1 MCTYR
6 YSMID
11 FCHIANGVSRILE
24 ASIWREKKECNYR
37 PTRWTRGR
45 ECAGTFFFVT
55 RGSRK
60 WIYLINLMINF
71 RASSDLQRPY
81 GMGQNN
87 VAEAMNSK
95 FSLFRLPQNN
105 ITSYMILLSHDVRTT
120 VSRYFHS
127 PYPDDEKCCLPSFAH
142 HCTQQIPIVKGNMQW
157 GERERESA
165 AKKWCRKMN
174 VSENYCAF
182 FATMLAFCLFFM
194 CCEIT
199 AQHRY
204 RKTTLHDKFHSA
216 TRCRC
221 LALLLHFWLL
231 PLFHTSTAVNIHIVS
246 NRAPINCFS
255 AWAWCGFFSSSARS
269 FANR

>member
-1 MCTYR
+1 
-6 YSMID
+6 
-11 FCHIANGVSRILE
+11 
-24 ASIWREKKECNYR
+24 
-37 PTRWTRGR
+37 
-45 ECAGTFFFVT
+45 
-55 RGSRK
+55 
-60 WIYLINLMINF
+60 MINF
-71 RASSDLQRPY
+71 RASSDWQRPY
-81 GMGQNN
+81 GMGQND

-95 FSLFRLPQNN
+95 FSLFCLPQNN

-157 GERERESA
+157 GERERERA
-165 AKKWCRKMN
+165 QQKNDVEKWMLAKIIVHFSPRCWRF
-174 VSENYCAF
+174 AF
-182 FATMLAFCLFFM
+182 FYVLRNNS
-194 CCEIT
+194 
-199 AQHRY
+199 QHRY